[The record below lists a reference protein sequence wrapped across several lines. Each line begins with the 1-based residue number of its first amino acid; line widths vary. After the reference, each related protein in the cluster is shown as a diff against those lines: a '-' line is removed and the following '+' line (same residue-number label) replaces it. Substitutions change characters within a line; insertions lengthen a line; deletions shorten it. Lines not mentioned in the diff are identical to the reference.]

1 MVNLPSFKIAPAKT
15 ALPFVKD
22 KLVKTTVASAVT
34 SIILEALPLITV
46 LALPSKVKLLEML
59 KVLSIT

>member
-1 MVNLPSFKIAPAKT
+1 MVNLPSFEIAPTRA

-34 SIILEALPLITV
+34 SIIFEALPSITV

-59 KVLSIT
+59 KVLSFT

>member
-1 MVNLPSFKIAPAKT
+1 MVNLPSFKIAPAKA